1 MKLHIK
7 NMVCP
12 RCKMAVEATLE
23 KLGIKYRLV
32 ELGQVEL
39 LENIDSTLKEE
50 LLVNLQSLGFEL
62 LDDKKSK
69 TVEQIRNL
77 IVNLVHSR
85 NDGRKINLSQ
95 YLSSQIGQD
104 YSALSNLFSETEATT
119 IEQYFILQKI
129 EKVKELLTYD
139 ELSLSE
145 IADLLNYSSVGYLSN
160 QFKKVTGMSPSDFK
174 KIRQRNGIDS
184 L

>member
-12 RCKMAVEATLE
+12 RCRMAVEAALE
-23 KLGIKYRLV
+23 KLEIKYRSV

-39 LENIDSTLKEE
+39 LENIDSTLKEK
-50 LLVNLQSLGFEL
+50 LSVNLQSLGFEL

-69 TVEQIRNL
+69 TVEQIKNL
-77 IVNLVHSR
+77 IVRLVHSR
-85 NDGRKINLSQ
+85 NNDIKINLSQ
-95 YLSSQIGQD
+95 YLSSKIGQD

-145 IADLLNYSSVGYLSN
+145 IADFLNYSSVGYLSN
-160 QFKKVTGMSPSDFK
+160 QFKKVTGISPSDFK